1 MKKGFWKRAGW
12 TGMTIVPLIVSLVAQ
27 IMIGVI
33 VVLAAEFAVGFSG
46 ALSGMDME
54 TIEQQAL
61 DAAMGSVTTALLVYH
76 VLALIGFGIWYYFGC
91 GRPKPQKTG
100 EFFSVRVVLITIII
114 GLLMSVSANGFLCA
128 AQYFLP
134 DLINQYEEMMESIG
148 LGVDPLVIFVSVVIA
163 PVGEELLCRGL
174 IFHYA
179 GKVVEDMKNRR
190 AAFWIANTLQALMF
204 GIMHGNLVQGFYA
217 FVMGLGLGWL
227 RRRYKSLYPS
237 MLAHLAVNFSSTF
250 ILEYLFAPIPGTLP
264 VCLLIM
270 VVGIAGIALLIIME
284 NKRLAG
290 QGALL

>member
-1 MKKGFWKRAGW
+1 
-12 TGMTIVPLIVSLVAQ
+12 MTIVPLIVSLVAQ
-27 IMIGVI
+27 VMISVVI
-33 VVLAAEFAVGFSG
+33 VIAAEFAVAFTG
-46 ALSGMDME
+46 ALYGMDME
-54 TIEQQAL
+54 TLEQQAI
-61 DAAMGSVTTALLVYH
+61 DAAMGSVTTALLMYH

-100 EFFSVRVVLITIII
+100 EFFSVRVILTTVII
-114 GLLMSVSANGFLCA
+114 GVLMSVSASGFLSA

-134 DLINQYEEMMESIG
+134 DLLNQYEELLESVG

-217 FVMGLGLGWL
+217 FVMGLGFGWL
-227 RRRYKSLYPS
+227 RRRYNSLYPS
-237 MLAHLAVNFSSTF
+237 MLAHLTVNFTSTF
-250 ILEYLFAPIPGTLP
+250 LLEYILMPIPEVLP
-264 VCLLIM
+264 MYLLVMTI
-270 VVGIAGIALLIIME
+270 GFAGIVLLIIME
-284 NKRLAG
+284 NKRLAER
-290 QGALL
+290 GALL